1 MNYIAITHA
10 VQRKYTSPELAG
22 KGVQFYSIKI
32 AFITKIPKKYKKPN
46 WKCLKRNLKCSKS
59 WCGEGLLQEEFLLQG
74 LYRRIPRIV
83 GPRKTIVDDCLKQE
97 NFKYQV
103 SKTNLFTFFL
113 YELLAGILFPPQ
125 VSIHMELSTTCSC
138 TGSHHITHKLW
149 YMRCFLFLQ
158 TFRYHNWFILH
169 TCLYM
174 YIIYATRVN
183 LPWVFQLILKKV
195 NSKPKW

>member
-1 MNYIAITHA
+1 MDKVY
-10 VQRKYTSPELAG
+10 
-22 KGVQFYSIKI
+22 
-32 AFITKIPKKYKKPN
+32 YKKN
-46 WKCLKRNLKCSKS
+46 SYHKV
-59 WCGEGLLQEEFLLQG
+59 
-74 LYRRIPRIV
+74 YRRIPRIV
-83 GPRKTIVDDCLKQE
+83 GPCPRKTILLMTMTLWCLKQE

-183 LPWVFQLILKKV
+183 LQWVFQLILKE
-195 NSKPKW
+195 KWTLSLNDQILYWMS